1 MHEWIDGWIILQ
13 EPLRDIYTLFNIF
26 YRKDGVNRL
35 IRIYYRDGYFGFAE
49 PLEFSSVM
57 ALIDYYREHSLQP
70 YSPKLDIT
78 LMEPVSKFDTYDVDS
93 DVPHGRNGK
102 VVCNFIDS
110 FPNTYTVD
118 SFSCTYAIDL
128 FQTSFL

>member
-1 MHEWIDGWIILQ
+1 MF
-13 EPLRDIYTLFNIF
+13 RFLFNIF

-57 ALIDYYREHSLQP
+57 ALIEYYQEHSLQP

-78 LMEPVSKFDTYDVDS
+78 LMEPVSKFDSYEVES
-93 DVPHGRNGK
+93 EGPHGRNGK
-102 VVCNFIDS
+102 VVCNLIGLIPKHLYCRFI
-110 FPNTYTVD
+110 FMYL
-118 SFSCTYAIDL
+118 CYRLI
-128 FQTSFL
+128 QTPFL